1 MDSIFLVILDY
12 KNSKIKFLVDAA
24 TAEFTYNIKDAKRY
38 PNIYSAEE
46 ASLHIN
52 GASILEKGVLRF

>member
-1 MDSIFLVILDY
+1 MESIFLVILEYQDG
-12 KNSKIKFLVDAA
+12 KIKFLVDED
-24 TAEFTYNIKDAKRY
+24 TGEFSYNIHNAKRY